1 MHRLLKSFPYNSP
14 DKSFCQVGKAI
25 NLDCKSPRFSRGIY
39 KIFHAISFRGKM
51 GKKYIEPGKKCCCFF
66 VKVRV

>member
-1 MHRLLKSFPYNSP
+1 M
-14 DKSFCQVGKAI
+14 GKAI
-25 NLDCKSPRFSRGIY
+25 NFDCKSPRFSRGIY